1 MSKKSFMM
9 SIKRISLMNVHDV
22 MWVLHKYM
30 IVFMKEQ
37 HFDNWKK
44 EKGWIYV
51 KKVQKQLSK
60 CHQAF
65 RILFVEKLACLG

>member
-9 SIKRISLMNVHDV
+9 SIKRISLMNEHGV
-22 MWVLHKYM
+22 MW
-30 IVFMKEQ
+30 VFMKEQ